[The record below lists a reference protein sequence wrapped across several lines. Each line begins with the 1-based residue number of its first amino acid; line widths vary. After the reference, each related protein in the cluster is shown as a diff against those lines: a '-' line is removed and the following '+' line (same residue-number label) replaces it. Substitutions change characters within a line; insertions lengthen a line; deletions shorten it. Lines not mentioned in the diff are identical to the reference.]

1 MNMYED
7 FSKFIEE
14 NKSFLKLIEVHSP
27 TLYVLFEDVLV
38 VLEEIFKNYDENSK
52 IEEELKDFFEAGF
65 GYISNVLSEIK
76 MMYEDYFN
84 ADIKIMNI
92 YSSLIIY
99 FFYVEDLKCHL
110 DAIEALTDS
119 KKKIIDDIQLEIET
133 ILQNNKQFDETLTE
147 KYEVKISK
155 VTSVKDNFHPIYT
168 IFSMIREELNL
179 F

>member
-14 NKSFLKLIEVHSP
+14 NKSFLRSIEVYSP
-27 TLYVLFEDVLV
+27 TLYVLFEDVLI
-38 VLEEIFKNYDENSK
+38 VLEDIYKNYNDNSK
-52 IEEELKDFFEAGF
+52 IDEELKDFFEAGF
-65 GYISNVLSEIK
+65 GYITNVLSEIK
-76 MMYEDYFN
+76 MMYEDYFHS
-84 ADIKIMNI
+84 DIKMMDV

-110 DAIEALTDS
+110 DAIESLTES

-133 ILQNNKQFDETLTE
+133 ILQNNKPIDETLTE

-155 VTSVKDNFHPIYT
+155 ITSVKDNFHPIYT

>member
-1 MNMYED
+1 MNMYDD

-14 NKSFLKLIEVHSP
+14 NKSFLKSLEVHSP

-38 VLEEIFKNYDENSK
+38 VLEYIYKNYTDNSK

-65 GYISNVLSEIK
+65 GYITNVLSEIK
-76 MMYEDYFN
+76 MMYEDYFKG
-84 ADIKIMNI
+84 DIKLMDV
-92 YSSLIIY
+92 YSGLIIY

-110 DAIEALTDS
+110 DAIESLTDS
-119 KKKIIDDIQLEIET
+119 KKKVIDDIQLEIET
-133 ILQNNKQFDETLTE
+133 ILQNNKKFDETLTE

-155 VTSVKDNFHPIYT
+155 ISSVRDNFHPIYT

>member
-7 FSKFIEE
+7 FFKFIEE
-14 NKSFLKLIEVHSP
+14 NKSFLKSIEVYSP

-38 VLEEIFKNYDENSK
+38 VLDDIYKNYNDNSK
-52 IEEELKDFFEAGF
+52 IDEELKDFFEAGF
-65 GYISNVLSEIK
+65 GYITNVLSEIK
-76 MMYEDYFN
+76 MMYEDYFKS
-84 ADIKIMNI
+84 DIKLMDI

-110 DAIEALTDS
+110 DAIESLTDS

-133 ILQNNKQFDETLTE
+133 ILQNKKPIDETLTE

-155 VTSVKDNFHPIYT
+155 ITSAKDNFHPIYT